1 MIKKSRR
8 DAIIELIN
16 NNDIS
21 TQDELTEKLISMGF
35 EVSQATISRDIKDL
49 NLIKV
54 EGTNKKYKYAKI
66 DVSKHEISPQLI
78 NLFKQITTSIDCANN
93 LIVLKTI
100 SGNAS
105 AAGMAIDQMK
115 FSQIIGTVA
124 GDDTLLIITKTSSDA
139 EIVLK
144 VLRTL

>member
-8 DAIIELIN
+8 DAIIDLIN

-21 TQDELTEKLISMGF
+21 TQDELTERLISLGF
-35 EVSQATISRDIKDL
+35 EVSQATISRDIKEL

-54 EGTNKKYKYAKI
+54 EGKNKKYKYAKI
-66 DVSKHEISPQLI
+66 DLSKHEISPQLI
-78 NLFKQITTSIDCANN
+78 NLFKQITTSIESANN
-93 LIVLKTI
+93 LIVVKTI

-115 FSQIIGTVA
+115 FSQVIGTVA
-124 GDDTLLIITKTSSDA
+124 GDDTLLIVTKTSADA

>member
-8 DAIIELIN
+8 DAIIDLIT

-21 TQDELTEKLISMGF
+21 TQDELTEKLIALGF
-35 EVSQATISRDIKDL
+35 DVSQATISRDIKEL
-49 NLIKV
+49 NLVKV

-66 DVSKHEISPQLI
+66 DLNEHQLSPQLI
-78 NLFKQITTSIDCANN
+78 NLFKQITTSIECANN

>member
-8 DAIIELIN
+8 DAIIDLIN

-21 TQDELTEKLISMGF
+21 TQDELTEKLISLGF
-35 EVSQATISRDIKDL
+35 EVSQATISRDIKEL

-66 DVSKHEISPQLI
+66 DIKTHEISPQLI
-78 NLFKQITTSIDCANN
+78 NLFKQITTSIECANN
-93 LIVLKTI
+93 LIVVKTI

-115 FSQIIGTVA
+115 FSQVIGTVA
-124 GDDTLLIITKTSSDA
+124 GDDTLLIVTKTSSDA

>member
-8 DAIIELIN
+8 EAIIDLITK
-16 NNDIS
+16 NDIS
-21 TQDELTEKLISMGF
+21 TQDELTEKLVAMGF
-35 EVSQATISRDIKDL
+35 EVSQATISRDIKEL

-66 DVSKHEISPQLI
+66 DVSKHELSPQLI